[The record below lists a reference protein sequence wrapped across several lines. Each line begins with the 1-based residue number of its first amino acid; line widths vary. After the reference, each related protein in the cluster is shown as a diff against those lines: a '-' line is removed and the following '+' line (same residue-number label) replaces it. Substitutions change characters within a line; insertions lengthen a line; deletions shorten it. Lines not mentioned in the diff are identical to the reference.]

1 VILEHRLQ
9 PWVAFGILPVF
20 AFANAGVPLEGV
32 GFASIGEPVRL
43 GISAGL
49 VLGKAIGVFGVSWLM
64 VRTGI
69 APLPEGTSTGVLFG
83 VALLCGIGFTMSLFI
98 GTLAFPGPEHATAL
112 RLGVI
117 GGSIVAATLGSTWL
131 ALQLRHA
138 PLPPAVQ

>member
-1 VILEHRLQ
+1 M
-9 PWVAFGILPVF
+9 PVF

-98 GTLAFPGPEHATAL
+98 GTLAFPTADQAAAL

-117 GGSIVAATLGSTWL
+117 DGSLLSAALGAAWL
-131 ALQLRHA
+131 GVRLRRA
-138 PLPPAVQ
+138 PLAASP